1 MKVID
6 KVYSIFYTLRGTF
19 QSKLDFVLN
28 LVKSFNGK
36 ISTTHNNCI
45 HVPHNLYQRN
55 HL

>member
-6 KVYSIFYTLRGTF
+6 KQSILNILYTKGYF
-19 QSKLDFVLN
+19 SVELDFVLN

-45 HVPHNLYQRN
+45 HVPHN
-55 HL
+55 